1 MMLRNGVVE
10 STIQNKLK
18 DFLDGFHLIVQCWQY
33 CLIFFDVTL
42 MKLPSSLFI
51 SILQLTLTYYL
62 PSSLTSVFRLQR
74 GLGSATCL
82 DCLIAFLH
90 LRRSSTKEVDDRS
103 LSRSLLMLSN
113 HLFFCKIYFLSGP
126 FFIIHTLEMSKPTE
140 TIVSDKILYT

>member
-10 STIQNKLK
+10 SIIQNKLK

-42 MKLPSSLFI
+42 MKLPSSLFH
-51 SILQLTLTYYL
+51 LNTLANTYLLLTIQFN
-62 PSSLTSVFRLQR
+62 VRFRLQR

-90 LRRSSTKEVDDRS
+90 LRRSSTKEIDNRS
-103 LSRSLLMLSN
+103 LSRSLLLLSN
-113 HLFFCKIYFLSGP
+113 HLFFCKIYFS
-126 FFIIHTLEMSKPTE
+126 FWIIFHHPYVGDEQTNGDDC
-140 TIVSDKILYT
+140 I